1 MTYYNF
7 IDIIVG
13 EIYSDY
19 RKIVGRSCQ
28 RRDIIDNIAYISEAG
43 NARTAMVR
51 FMDCVYIFTYDVTME
66 NQNLKVEVYRR
77 IK

>member
-7 IDIIVG
+7 LDIIVG

-19 RKIVGRSCQ
+19 RNTVGRSCQ
-28 RRDIIDNIAYISEAG
+28 RRDIIDNIQHISQAG
-43 NARTAMVR
+43 NAWTAMVK

-66 NQNLKVEVYRR
+66 KQNLKVEAYRR
-77 IK
+77 IR

>member
-13 EIYSDY
+13 EVYNDY
-19 RKIVGRSCQ
+19 RKIVGRSYQ
-28 RRDIIDNIAYISEAG
+28 RRDIIDNIQHISQAG
-43 NARTAMVR
+43 NAWTAMVK

-66 NQNLKVEVYRR
+66 KQNLKVEAYRR
-77 IK
+77 IR

>member
-13 EIYSDY
+13 EVYNDY

-28 RRDIIDNIAYISEAG
+28 RRDIIDNIQHISQAG
-43 NARTAMVR
+43 NAWTAVVK
-51 FMDCVYIFTYDVTME
+51 FMDCVYIFTYDVTMGK
-66 NQNLKVEVYRR
+66 QNLKVEAYRR
-77 IK
+77 IR